1 MQPTSDT
8 NLELSHPVS
17 AANFTPATSRNR
29 ARALASANADPPVID
44 MRAVYPNGYRQFE
57 QFQAEL
63 VALTNDNNRLLGK
76 VAEYGD
82 IETELV
88 DMKKKVGE
96 AEKKVAKAE
105 AETLIAKK
113 NYDTQFDAWVDEYT
127 KAERLERELKKMKAA
142 GLNIGDLKRKDAELA
157 SLKEQNKKLKTTI
170 NGQITQMETR
180 SRSRR

>member
-44 MRAVYPNGYRQFE
+44 MRAVYPNGCK

-76 VAEYGD
+76 VDEYGD
-82 IETELV
+82 IEKELV
-88 DMKKKVGE
+88 DMKKKLGE